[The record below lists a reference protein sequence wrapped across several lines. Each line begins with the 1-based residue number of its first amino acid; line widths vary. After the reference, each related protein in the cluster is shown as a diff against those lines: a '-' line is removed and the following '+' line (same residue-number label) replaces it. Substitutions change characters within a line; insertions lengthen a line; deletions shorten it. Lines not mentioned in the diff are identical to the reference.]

1 MLSAAADSAGLL
13 AWSSCCQYFTY
24 AVDVF
29 GCRAPDT
36 AKIKAKMMYASTK
49 DFFKG
54 HLDGVSI
61 ELQAN
66 EHDDITEDAIGDSV
80 KSVITRQ

>member
-1 MLSAAADSAGLL
+1 VRALCSCNHVSLSEK
-13 AWSSCCQYFTY
+13 QHTIF
-24 AVDVF
+24 
-29 GCRAPDT
+29 RAPDT
-36 AKIKAKMMYASTK
+36 ARIKAKMMYASTK

-54 HLDGVSI
+54 HLDGLSI

-66 EHDDITEDAIGDSV
+66 EHDDITEEAIGESV

>member
-1 MLSAAADSAGLL
+1 MCLSH
-13 AWSSCCQYFTY
+13 
-24 AVDVF
+24 
-29 GCRAPDT
+29 RAPDT

-54 HLDGVSI
+54 HLDGLSI
-61 ELQAN
+61 ELQAS
-66 EHDDITEDAIGDSV
+66 EHDDISEGAITESV

>member
-1 MLSAAADSAGLL
+1 MWQSRNI
-13 AWSSCCQYFTY
+13 SSDDAFIEQSQHL
-24 AVDVF
+24 V
-29 GCRAPDT
+29 CRAPDT

-66 EHDDITEDAIGDSV
+66 EHDEITEDAIGDAV

>member
-1 MLSAAADSAGLL
+1 MLWHDMRGLKLISAGHSI
-13 AWSSCCQYFTY
+13 AAF
-24 AVDVF
+24 VF
-29 GCRAPDT
+29 RAPDT

>member
-1 MLSAAADSAGLL
+1 MLRRGMRGVKQVSSVHVIAA
-13 AWSSCCQYFTY
+13 F
-24 AVDVF
+24 V
-29 GCRAPDT
+29 CRAPDT

>member
-1 MLSAAADSAGLL
+1 MVQPQIFTDMQHNAC
-13 AWSSCCQYFTY
+13 SS
-24 AVDVF
+24 
-29 GCRAPDT
+29 RAPDT
-36 AKIKAKMMYASTK
+36 ARIKAKMMYASTK

-54 HLDGVSI
+54 HLDGLSI

-66 EHDDITEDAIGDSV
+66 EHEDITEESIGEAV

>member
-1 MLSAAADSAGLL
+1 MHAIASFD
-13 AWSSCCQYFTY
+13 
-24 AVDVF
+24 
-29 GCRAPDT
+29 CRAPDT

>member
-1 MLSAAADSAGLL
+1 M
-13 AWSSCCQYFTY
+13 
-24 AVDVF
+24 VE
-29 GCRAPDT
+29 CRAPDI
-36 AKIKAKMMYASTK
+36 ARIKAKMMYASTK

-54 HLDGVSI
+54 YLDGLSI

-66 EHDDITEDAIGDSV
+66 DLDDITEEAISDAV

>member
-1 MLSAAADSAGLL
+1 MKHRGAG
-13 AWSSCCQYFTY
+13 
-24 AVDVF
+24 AVISVGHAIPAF
-29 GCRAPDT
+29 VCRAPDT

-66 EHDDITEDAIGDSV
+66 EHDDITEDAIGDAV

>member
-1 MLSAAADSAGLL
+1 MFVVQLL
-13 AWSSCCQYFTY
+13 LKLVCMIALH
-24 AVDVF
+24 V
-29 GCRAPDT
+29 CRAPDT

-66 EHDDITEDAIGDSV
+66 EHDEITEDAIGDSV

>member
-1 MLSAAADSAGLL
+1 MCLT
-13 AWSSCCQYFTY
+13 F
-24 AVDVF
+24 
-29 GCRAPDT
+29 RAPDT

-54 HLDGVSI
+54 HLDGLSI

-66 EHDDITEDAIGDSV
+66 EHDEITEEAIGESV

>member
-1 MLSAAADSAGLL
+1 
-13 AWSSCCQYFTY
+13 
-24 AVDVF
+24 
-29 GCRAPDT
+29 
-36 AKIKAKMMYASTK
+36 MMYASTK

-54 HLDGVSI
+54 HLDGLSI

-66 EHDDITEDAIGDSV
+66 EHDDITEEAICESV